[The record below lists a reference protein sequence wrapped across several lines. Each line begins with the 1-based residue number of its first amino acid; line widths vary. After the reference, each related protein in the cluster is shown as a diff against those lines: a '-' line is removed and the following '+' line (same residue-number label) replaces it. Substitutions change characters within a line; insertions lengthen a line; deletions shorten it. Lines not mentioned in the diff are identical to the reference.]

1 MRGATHLAFAGLTGV
16 IASGFGASLDVAGG
30 AALAVG
36 ALLPDIDTTTSDLGK
51 FVKPVSRVL
60 ERRFGHRTLTHS
72 LLGMAALALATSWLL
87 LIHPGAWAWLLL
99 GVFTHLILDTCN
111 VVGVP
116 FLWPSRLEAV
126 MVRDRSLRVPYGSPK
141 EFSWLAVMSLAAVAL
156 VPLSLDGFGPW
167 FHRAL
172 GTPTGAVEDY
182 LGWRDA
188 FEVWIDVKGHNVLKE
203 ETVEDRFRVLDV
215 LGKDALL
222 VEDDTGRAYSVS
234 LNDSANIV
242 SSRVSAWQGE
252 RITAHTYRAD
262 VAGLL
267 VSDFLASLPRG
278 ARHVNLNAALT
289 LKGSVEPPP
298 ALGHFQRVTRYG
310 DTLELRAATPSDLAP
325 FAGLAIET
333 GSAVVRAEYSEGA
346 EVPVALELTAA
357 APKVKSHTLTI
368 PDLPSVAGLVVEIGQ
383 EVQEGEPIA
392 RYVDDAGLGV
402 TEAEVKAAKAKIP
415 DLEQTVGLEE
425 KAHGAKLEA
434 LTQELKTAKEKLERT
449 TFLVERGAEPKARLA
464 EAQAELDHAEN
475 ARDAELTAWTSRKH
489 DLGVQLRDA
498 RLAVRRAEVVG
509 EQALEQQWVR
519 APVAGTIADVRLTG
533 VSTKGVS
540 LEVVLLEQTETK
552 TSEVNE

>member
-60 ERRFGHRTLTHS
+60 ERRFGHRTITHS

-141 EFSWLAVMSLAAVAL
+141 EFSWLAMMSLTAVAL

-182 LGWRDA
+182 LGWRDG
-188 FEVWIDVKGHNVLKE
+188 FEVFVDIEGANLLNG
-203 ETVEDRFRVLDV
+203 EDISGRYRVLDA
-215 LGKDALL
+215 LGKDELL
-222 VEDDTGRAYSVS
+222 VEDATGRAYSVS
-234 LNDSANIV
+234 QSDSANIV
-242 SSRVSAWQGE
+242 SKRVAAWQGE
-252 RITAHTYRAD
+252 RITPNTYRAD
-262 VAGLL
+262 VSGLL

-278 ARHVNLNAALT
+278 ARHLNLNAALT
-289 LKGSVEPPP
+289 LKGNVEPPP
-298 ALGHFQRVTRYG
+298 ALGYFQRVTRYG

-325 FAGLAIET
+325 FSNLAIET
-333 GSAVVRAEYSEGA
+333 GSAVVRAEYSEGS
-346 EVPVALELTAA
+346 EVPVALELVNRTQ
-357 APKVKSHTLTI
+357 VKSHTLTI
-368 PDLPSVAGLVVEIGQ
+368 PDLPSVAGLVVETGQ
-383 EVQEGEPIA
+383 EVAEGELIA
-392 RYVDDAGLGV
+392 RYVDDAGLEV
-402 TEAEVKAAKAKIP
+402 TKAEVKAAKGKIP
-415 DLEQTVGLEE
+415 ELEQSMNLEQ
-425 KAHGAKLEA
+425 KAHEARLGA
-434 LTQELKTAKEKLERT
+434 LTQDLTAAQEKLEHT
-449 TFLVERGAEPKARLA
+449 TFLVEKGAEPRARLA
-464 EAQAELDHAEN
+464 DVQAELNHAEN
-475 ARDAELTAWTSRKH
+475 AQTAEQTAWTSQKYG
-489 DLGVQLRDA
+489 LTVQLRDA
-498 RLAVRRAEVVG
+498 RLTVRRAELDG

-519 APVAGTIADVRLTG
+519 APVAGTVADVRISE

-552 TSEVNE
+552 TAEASE

>member
-87 LIHPGAWAWLLL
+87 LIHPGVWAWLLL

-182 LGWRDA
+182 LGWRDT
-188 FEVWIDVKGHNVLKE
+188 FEVWVDVKGHNVLKE
-203 ETVEDRFRVLDV
+203 ETVEGRFRVLDV

-222 VEDDTGRAYSVS
+222 VEDNTGRAYSVS
-234 LNDSANIV
+234 LNDAANIV

-278 ARHVNLNAALT
+278 ARHLNLNAALT
-289 LKGSVEPPP
+289 LKGNVEPPP
-298 ALGHFQRVTRYG
+298 ALGYFQRVTRYG

-325 FAGLAIET
+325 FANLAIET
-333 GSAVVRAEYSEGA
+333 GSAVVRAEYREGA

-357 APKVKSHTLTI
+357 APRVKSHTLTI
-368 PDLPSVAGLVVEIGQ
+368 PDLPSVAGLVVETGQ
-383 EVQEGEPIA
+383 EVAEGELIA
-392 RYVDDAGLGV
+392 RYVDDAGLEV
-402 TEAEVKAAKAKIP
+402 TKAEVTAAKGKIP
-415 DLEQTVGLEE
+415 DLEKTVTLEQ
-425 KAHGAKLEA
+425 KAHEARLGALNQD
-434 LTQELKTAKEKLERT
+434 LTAAQERLERM
-449 TFLVERGAEPKARLA
+449 TFLVEKGAEPKARLA
-464 EAQAELDHAEN
+464 EAQAELNHAEN
-475 ARDAELTAWTSRKH
+475 AQTAEQTAWTSQKYG
-489 DLGVQLRDA
+489 LTVQLRDA
-498 RLAVRRAEVVG
+498 RLAVRRAEVEG

-519 APVAGTIADVRLTG
+519 APVAGTIADVRISE

-540 LEVVLLEQTETK
+540 LEVVLLERTETE
-552 TSEVNE
+552 TAEVDE

>member
-87 LIHPGAWAWLLL
+87 LIYPGTWAWLLL
-99 GVFTHLILDTCN
+99 GVASHLILDTCN

-141 EFSWLAVMSLAAVAL
+141 EFSWLAVMSLTAVAL

-188 FEVWIDVKGHNVLKE
+188 FEVWVDVQGHNVLKE
-203 ETVEDRFRVLDV
+203 ETVEGRFRVLDV

-222 VEDDTGRAYSVS
+222 VEDTTGRAYSVS

-267 VSDFLASLPRG
+267 VSDFLASLPQN
-278 ARHVNLNAALT
+278 ARHLNLNAALT
-289 LKGSVEPPP
+289 LKGEAEPAP
-298 ALGHFQRVTRYG
+298 ALGHFQRVTRSG

-325 FAGLAIET
+325 FATLAIET

-368 PDLPSVAGLVVEIGQ
+368 PDLPSVAGLVVETGQ
-383 EVQEGEPIA
+383 EVAEGELIA
-392 RYVDDAGLGV
+392 RYVDDAGLEV
-402 TEAEVKAAKAKIP
+402 TQAEVKAAKGKIP
-415 DLEQTVGLEE
+415 ELEQSINLEQE
-425 KAHGAKLEA
+425 AHEARLGA
-434 LTQELKTAKEKLERT
+434 LTQDLTAAQERLEHM
-449 TFLVERGAEPKARLA
+449 TFLVERGAEPRARLA
-464 EAQAELDHAEN
+464 DAQAELNHAEN
-475 ARDAELTAWTSRKH
+475 AQTAEQTAWTSQKYG
-489 DLGVQLRDA
+489 LTVQLRDA
-498 RLAVRRAEVVG
+498 RLAVRRAELDG

-519 APVAGTIADVRLTG
+519 APVAGTIADVRISE
-533 VSTKGVS
+533 VSTEGVS
-540 LEVVLLEQTETK
+540 LEVVLLERTETAEA
-552 TSEVNE
+552 TE